1 MNPRRNHSIVLLIMS
16 VFLLVQCPM
25 LLQAEQ
31 TVGLF
36 VHDASTSGGYTMI
49 GAQNSS
55 YAYLIDEF
63 GRVVHSWNDPS
74 YSFLASPYLSP
85 TGDLVRKVTAGGG
98 ITAHL
103 AKYDW
108 DGNKIWDWVSTDTS
122 FSQHHDIQ
130 PLPNGNVLMNVRQI
144 FSKNDFIALGGDTSK
159 FIGENLQA
167 EAIIEVMPTGP
178 TTGII
183 VWEWSIMDHLIQDF
197 DFTKPNYGVVEDHP
211 ELLDLNFGVK
221 YDSWL
226 HANGVNYNEEFDQII
241 ISLRL
246 MNEFWVIDH
255 STTTAEAAGH
265 TGGARGMGGD
275 ILYRWGNPQTYRA
288 GDSTDQQLSYQHN
301 AHWALEGYPGEGN
314 ILVFNNG
321 NIWNY
326 SSIVEIEPP
335 VDEFGNYPLP
345 SPGLA
350 HDPISPVWSF
360 TADPPE
366 SFFAPVRSG
375 CQRVSNGNTI
385 MVNGPDGLIR
395 EVNPAGDIVWLYQ
408 NPDGRYGPTIQGETP
423 IATLMFLVHRYP
435 LDHPAFEGRT
445 LAPGATIEIYPITI
459 SGSTVFPLEPH
470 ESDSQTVI
478 RSTITSDSG
487 LAGATAMVDFGT
499 GYQAFPM
506 FDDGLHMDGS
516 ADDSLFGALLG
527 SLEPGDV
534 NYYIEATDDS
544 SNLVNDPYNSPSIV
558 YSFTVNAGCCNGDG
572 LRGNVDGVSGSG
584 GDMDISD
591 LTYLVAYLFSGGP
604 EPPCIDEGNVDGSG
618 GSGGPIDISDLTYL
632 VEYLFAG
639 GPAPAVCP

>member
-1 MNPRRNHSIVLLIMS
+1 MNPYRNHRIVLLIMS
-16 VFLLVQCPM
+16 VFLLVQCPI

-36 VHDASTSGGYTMI
+36 VHDTSTSGGYTMI
-49 GAQNSS
+49 GSQGSA

-74 YSFLASPYLSP
+74 YSFLAFPYLSP
-85 TGDLVRKVTAGGG
+85 TGDLVRKASTGEG
-98 ITAHL
+98 ISAHL
-103 AKYDW
+103 VKYDW
-108 DGNKIWDWVSTDTS
+108 DGNKIWDWESTDTS
-122 FSQHHDIQ
+122 FNQHHDIQ
-130 PLPNGNVLMNVRQI
+130 LLPNGNVLMNIRQTT
-144 FSKNDFIALGGDTSK
+144 FSKNDFIALGGDTSE
-159 FIGENLQA
+159 FTGEKLHA
-167 EAIIEVMPTGP
+167 EGIIEVMPTGP

-197 DFTKPNYGVVEDHP
+197 DPTKPNYGVVEDHP

-221 YDSWL
+221 YDNWL

-241 ISLRL
+241 ISLRR

-255 STTTAEAAGH
+255 STTTAEASGH
-265 TGGARGMGGD
+265 TGGDRGMGGD

-288 GDSTDQQLSYQHN
+288 GDSNDQQLSYQHN
-301 AHWALEGYPGEGN
+301 AHWTPEGFPGEGN

-321 NIWNY
+321 EIWGY

-335 VDEFGNYPLP
+335 VDEFGNYSLP

-350 HDPISPVWSF
+350 HNPILPVWSF

-366 SFFAPVRSG
+366 SFYAPVRSG
-375 CQRVSNGNTI
+375 CQRLFNGNTI

-408 NPDGRYGPTIQGETP
+408 NPDGINGPTVQGESHR
-423 IATLMFLVHRYP
+423 ATLMFLVHRYP

-445 LAPGATIEIYPITI
+445 LAPGATIEIYPITM

-470 ESDSQTVI
+470 ESDLQIVI

-516 ADDSLFGALLG
+516 ANDSLFGALLG
-527 SLEPGDV
+527 SLEPGNI

-558 YSFTVNAGCCNGDG
+558 YSFTVDASCCNNSGDANNDEIVG
-572 LRGNVDGVSGSG
+572 
-584 GDMDISD
+584 ISD
-591 LTYLVAYLFSGGP
+591 LTYFVDYLF
-604 EPPCIDEGNVDGSG
+604 NNGSVPDCYEEFDNNG
-618 GSGGPIDISDLTYL
+618 DCTLGISDLTYF
-632 VEYLFAG
+632 VDYLFNSG
-639 GPAPAVCP
+639 SVPVDCHMCP

>member
-49 GAQNSS
+49 GAQISS
-55 YAYLIDEF
+55 YVYLIDEY

-288 GDSTDQQLSYQHN
+288 G
-301 AHWALEGYPGEGN
+301 
-314 ILVFNNG
+314 
-321 NIWNY
+321 
-326 SSIVEIEPP
+326 
-335 VDEFGNYPLP
+335 
-345 SPGLA
+345 
-350 HDPISPVWSF
+350 
-360 TADPPE
+360 
-366 SFFAPVRSG
+366 SG

-604 EPPCIDEGNVDGSG
+604 EPSCIDEGNIDGSG